1 MRDFE
6 KVWAAYEK
14 YKETAEQ
21 ADFFKLFMM
30 DTRVKPYYNNLVQE
44 YTPEHEKIFCDI
56 MRDKVFP
63 IFGIREEE

>member
-6 KVWAAYEK
+6 KVWATYEK

-21 ADFFKLFMM
+21 VDFFKLFMM

-44 YTPEHEKIFCDI
+44 YTPEHEKIFCSI